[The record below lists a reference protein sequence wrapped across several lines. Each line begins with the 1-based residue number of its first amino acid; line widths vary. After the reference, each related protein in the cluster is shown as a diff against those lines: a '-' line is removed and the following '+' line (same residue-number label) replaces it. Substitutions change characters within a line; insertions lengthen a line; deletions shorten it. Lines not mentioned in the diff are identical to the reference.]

1 VTLDP
6 AAAETLAR
14 LTRRLLDARTS
25 DGHWAGELSSSALST
40 ATAVGT
46 LALARRA
53 GLDASEDRIA
63 GGRAWLAAHRN
74 ADGGWGDTVRSASNV
89 STTALVWGAFA
100 LAAPVNEEER
110 QAERLAESWLRK
122 AAGGLDAPRLAQ
134 VLAERYGK
142 DRTFSAPI
150 LTFLAVAGR
159 LGPDP
164 WSHVAQLP
172 FELAT
177 IPPRW
182 LGAVGLPVVSY
193 ALPALIAIGQVRH
206 HHRPTRNPITRAT
219 RGLATARTLRT
230 LERLQPPSGGYLEAI
245 PLTSFVVLSLL
256 AAGRPE
262 HPVVRQGL
270 IFLGDAVRPDGSWPI
285 DTDLA
290 CWVTTLS
297 TLALGEAVRETERR
311 PLLDWIL
318 ACQQRVPHPYTAAA
332 AGGWAWTDRSGGVPD
347 ADDTAGALLALAALG
362 GDDAATLEAASAGV
376 DWLLGLQNR
385 DGGIPTFCRGWGT
398 LPFDQSSPDLT
409 AHALRAFEVW
419 RSRVAPSRRDAIQ
432 RAVPRA
438 LGYLA
443 RAQKSDGSWVPLW
456 FGNEAVG
463 AEENPTYGTAQVVR
477 ALALAA
483 PGHAEATVQ
492 LERGRGWLLAA
503 QNADGG
509 WGGGSAAP
517 SSIEETSLAVIALS
531 ASPAPEHAPP
541 ASAIQRAV
549 EWLVVHTDHGRLTPP
564 SPIGLY
570 FARLWYFESLYPL
583 IFATTAVR
591 LVAQKPAHN
600 PG

>member
-1 VTLDP
+1 
-6 AAAETLAR
+6 
-14 LTRRLLDARTS
+14 
-25 DGHWAGELSSSALST
+25 
-40 ATAVGT
+40 
-46 LALARRA
+46 
-53 GLDASEDRIA
+53 
-63 GGRAWLAAHRN
+63 
-74 ADGGWGDTVRSASNV
+74 
-89 STTALVWGAFA
+89 VWGAFA
-100 LAAPVNEEER
+100 LATPVDDSER
-110 QAERLAESWLRK
+110 HAEGLAESWLRT

-150 LTFLAVAGR
+150 LTFLAVSGR

-206 HHRPTRNPITRAT
+206 HRRPTRNPITRTT
-219 RGLATARTLRT
+219 RRLATARTLRT
-230 LERLQPPSGGYLEAI
+230 LETLQPPSGGYLEAI

-256 AAGRPE
+256 AAGRPG

-270 IFLGDAVRPDGSWPI
+270 RFLGDAVRPDGSWPI

-297 TLALGEAVRETERR
+297 TLALGEAVPDTERR

-318 ACQQRVPHPYTAAA
+318 GCQQRVPHPYTGAA

-362 GDDAATLEAASAGV
+362 GDDPAAQAAAAAGI

-385 DGGIPTFCRGWGT
+385 DGGIPTFCRGWGA

-409 AHALRAFEVW
+409 AHALRSWLAW
-419 RSRVAPSRRDAIQ
+419 RARVTPQRGEAMRRAMA
-432 RAVPRA
+432 RAVR
-438 LGYLA
+438 YLA
-443 RAQKSDGSWVPLW
+443 RSQRPDGSWVPLW
-456 FGNEAVG
+456 FGNEAV
-463 AEENPTYGTAQVVR
+463 ATEENPTYGTAQVVR

-483 PGHAEATVQ
+483 PLHAEAAVQ
-492 LERGRGWLLAA
+492 LERGRRWLLSA
-503 QNADGG
+503 QNGDGG
-509 WGGGSAAP
+509 WGGGPAAP

-531 ASPAPEHAPP
+531 ARPSTSEAPLA
-541 ASAIQRAV
+541 AVLQRGV
-549 EWLVVHTDHGRLTPP
+549 EWLVLHTDHGRVTPP
-564 SPIGLY
+564 APIGLY

-583 IFATTAVR
+583 IFATTALR
-591 LVAQKPAHN
+591 AAPRSLGDDQGRTRRPASL
-600 PG
+600 